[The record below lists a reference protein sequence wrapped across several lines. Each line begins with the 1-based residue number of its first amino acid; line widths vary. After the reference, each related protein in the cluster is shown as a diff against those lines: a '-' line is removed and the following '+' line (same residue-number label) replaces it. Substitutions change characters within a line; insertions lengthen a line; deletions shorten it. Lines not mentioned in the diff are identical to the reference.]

1 MGSWVTGSVCTACS
15 GLRPALPSGY
25 LLACLSELLPG
36 VSSVFSPAGR
46 RDDASES
53 EAATRSRF
61 ATPKKCKCGCLCM
74 SLQLLVEM
82 PL

>member
-1 MGSWVTGSVCTACS
+1 M
-15 GLRPALPSGY
+15 L
-25 LLACLSELLPG
+25 
-36 VSSVFSPAGR
+36 SPAGR

-61 ATPKKCKCGCLCM
+61 ATPEKCEYGCLCT

-82 PL
+82 PLQFF